1 MTSVRGLPRSQVVSD
16 PNAGRLQSP
25 SSRGRI
31 GVPGIR
37 TGRPVSVE
45 GLAAATEI
53 SPLQQTLGEISRVL
67 GGEAQNQYVQGQQ
80 AQFVKGQMLQA
91 AGVSQEEAEI
101 EGGTAATQRGYKTME
116 LATSAQRWYDQT
128 LQNVLDSD
136 REMAPDEFA
145 ERQGEAFRELMTGD
159 PAADNFL
166 NAIGADL
173 LPKVA
178 SIQAKA
184 HADFNKQRTVEAY
197 QDALMAV
204 GTGKADMGL
213 HVADLMDDANP
224 LVSGLSEAEV
234 SSARFEAARASLNQD
249 RDDLYAVLQQQEFK
263 GLTPG
268 QQDTLYKAHQAMISR
283 RSNEFNAEL
292 TLSLDALITDA
303 QTGHISPQQGLE
315 RLVTLQERFERDDR
329 WMQAQAN
336 QITGSI
342 RAFRSSERVRANA
355 LEDAREVKRIADE
368 GRPDADAFFA
378 VQDVLFAQAQ
388 GNLTREE
395 ALEKVQEVV
404 TSNGITDKS
413 FLNRSMT
420 QILSVNKQK
429 FAETQRAL
437 VQEAEQA
444 EQEASR
450 NAALQAMAHN
460 PTVFAQA
467 SAGDQ
472 KAAFTQI
479 REQTAV
485 EAQRLLDERQVD
497 QVGATDWAAQKLVK
511 EMARLSYVDPEA
523 ARATSTIIGR
533 GVLDADGKV
542 TAEAVQALEMVR
554 QLQQE
559 YGRADLAGKMLT
571 TSEAKNV
578 AYGAIENLSAYA
590 DPSEALRVSFQT
602 NVSAQGSMQERA
614 QSIRNHLGSPSGQQE
629 LRTATEAA
637 VEDLQMSPSVLSGV
651 GAAISTGLDATF
663 GTGANND
670 LSRWMRS
677 DRESFEHAVKHS
689 DKFKEIVRADATR
702 RMMQSPAI
710 EMTTAV
716 REAAVDVQSRS
727 AVIAGQVITAPA
739 GMSIKRQMG
748 LEQFPGQGVEQFAMH
763 QYLQEFGADLWG
775 AQFGTFKTRVPTD
788 IATSEDLLS
797 TSATMHVQL
806 VDDGR
811 ATAIAVTPLVP
822 APSLATQPAEVVAS
836 KISAALA
843 SLSGT
848 GDLFVDPSI
857 VHMPTKVIPLAE
869 IGGLHRAERKQQLEQ
884 Q

>member
-1 MTSVRGLPRSQVVSD
+1 
-16 PNAGRLQSP
+16 
-25 SSRGRI
+25 
-31 GVPGIR
+31 
-37 TGRPVSVE
+37 
-45 GLAAATEI
+45 
-53 SPLQQTLGEISRVL
+53 
-67 GGEAQNQYVQGQQ
+67 
-80 AQFVKGQMLQA
+80 
-91 AGVSQEEAEI
+91 
-101 EGGTAATQRGYKTME
+101 
-116 LATSAQRWYDQT
+116 
-128 LQNVLDSD
+128 
-136 REMAPDEFA
+136 
-145 ERQGEAFRELMTGD
+145 
-159 PAADNFL
+159 
-166 NAIGADL
+166 
-173 LPKVA
+173 
-178 SIQAKA
+178 
-184 HADFNKQRTVEAY
+184 
-197 QDALMAV
+197 
-204 GTGKADMGL
+204 
-213 HVADLMDDANP
+213 
-224 LVSGLSEAEV
+224 V
-234 SSARFEAARASLNQD
+234 SSARFEATRAALTQD

-315 RLVTLQERFERDDR
+315 RLSTLQKRFERDDR

-336 QITGSI
+336 QITSSI
-342 RAFRSSERVRANA
+342 RAFRSSERARVNA
-355 LEDAREVKRIADE
+355 LADAREAKRIADE
-368 GRPDADAFFA
+368 GKPDAAAFFA

-395 ALEKVQEVV
+395 ALEQVQAVA

-413 FLNRSMT
+413 FLNRSLT

-460 PTVFAQA
+460 PMVFAQA

-485 EAQRLLDERQVD
+485 EAQRLLDEGQVD

-523 ARATSTIIGR
+523 TRATSTILGR
-533 GVLDADGKV
+533 GVLDADGQV

-559 YGRADLAGKMLT
+559 YGRADLAGKLLT
-571 TSEAKNV
+571 TPEAKNV
-578 AYGAIENLSAYA
+578 AYGAIESLSAYA
-590 DPSEALRVSFQT
+590 DPAEALRMSFQSY
-602 NVSAQGSMQERA
+602 VSAQGSMQERA
-614 QSIRNHLGSPSGQQE
+614 QIIRERLSSPSGQQE

-637 VEDLQMSPSVLSGV
+637 VEDLQMSPSVLSG
-651 GAAISTGLDATF
+651 GWAAISTGLDATF

-670 LSRWMRS
+670 LARWMRS
-677 DRESFEHAVKHS
+677 DRESFEHAVKNS
-689 DKFKEIVRADATR
+689 EKFKEIVRADAAR
-702 RMMQSPAI
+702 RMLQSPAI

-727 AVIAGQVITAPA
+727 AVIAGQVVTAPA
-739 GMSIKRQMG
+739 GMSIKKQMG
-748 LEQFPGQGVEQFAMH
+748 LDQFPGQGVEQFAMH
-763 QYLQEFGADLWG
+763 RYLQEFGPDLWG
-775 AQFGTFKTRVPTD
+775 PQFGIFKTRVPTD
-788 IATSEDLLS
+788 HTTAEDLLA
-797 TSATMHVQL
+797 TSATVHVQL

-822 APSLATQPAEVVAS
+822 APSLITQPTEVVAS

-857 VHMPTKVIPLAE
+857 VHMPTKVIPLSE
-869 IGGLHRAERKQQLEQ
+869 IGGLYRAERKQQLEQ